1 MKLIA
6 RLFPPSYV
14 KEVIASL
21 DGLTTIFEDNWKARA
36 AFEPEMKGRIKTM
49 FLKNPE
55 GVKESAREPNYN
67 PRVLCLKIIANMA
80 YDDLASGRYH
90 VYRGV
95 LSMAGE
101 NKKALYRVAMEELV
115 KAGLGT
121 PETLRERTKELER
134 EIKEMG

>member
-1 MKLIA
+1 MNLIA
-6 RLFPPSYV
+6 RLFPPPCI

-21 DGLTTIFEDNWKARA
+21 NGLSTIFEENWKARA
-36 AFEPEMKGRIKTM
+36 AFEQEMRGRIKTM

-55 GVKESAREPNYN
+55 GVREGAREPNYN
-67 PRVLCLKIIANMA
+67 PRVLCLKIIANLA
-80 YDDLASGRYH
+80 YDDLASGRNH

-121 PETLRERTKELER
+121 PDTLRERTKELDR
-134 EIKEMG
+134 EIKETG